1 MNVLNIGFLRL
12 SGVKSVAYL
21 RREKEIVEM
30 DFPIEK
36 VWEAISKA
44 ITTLDWA
51 IEEADNSV
59 HRIKTKT
66 RGAFMSYSSQ
76 LTIEAISKTEKTT
89 RVNVSAETPVTTLT
103 GIVDFGRTRE
113 RIDSFLMAL
122 MSQLTSKTS
131 QPQPEKNE

>member
-1 MNVLNIGFLRL
+1 M
-12 SGVKSVAYL
+12 AYL

-30 DFPIEK
+30 DFPIET
-36 VWEAISKA
+36 VWEAMAKA
-44 ITTLDWA
+44 ITALDWV
-51 IEEADNSV
+51 IEETDNSA
-59 HRIKTKT
+59 HRIKIKT

-76 LTIEAISKTEKTT
+76 LTVEAISKTENTT

-103 GIVDFGRTRE
+103 GIIDFGRTRE

-131 QPQPEKNE
+131 KPQPEKNE